1 MIDPENS
8 HLSDDRL
15 LLYFDGELS
24 PQDEERARE
33 HLKACGRCSSRCG
46 ELEEAS
52 AGFASLQQDS
62 YAELPPADRARAM
75 LQAQLGQLS
84 AVTPRRQAGWF
95 QWAGALALGAATLAL
110 GVFLA
115 KPLFNHR
122 IFGHE
127 GYARARSAPV
137 VAMPI
142 SSLTPGAT
150 LFLDRAAV
158 CAQPN
163 PNNREVPVAMQ
174 RLVFAQYG
182 IPRGDTHDYEID
194 YLVTPALGGADDIHN
209 LWPHS
214 YSATVWNAKVKDALE
229 TRLRERVC
237 SGSLDLETAQ
247 REIAGNWIAAY
258 KKYFQTETPLVEH
271 EK

>member
-1 MIDPENS
+1 MIDPENA

-15 LLYFDGELS
+15 LRYFDCELS
-24 PQDEERARE
+24 PQDEARARK
-33 HLKACGRCSSRCG
+33 HLETCGRCRSRRA
-46 ELEEAS
+46 ELEKAS
-52 AGFASLQQDS
+52 ANFGTLQRES
-62 YAELPPADRARAM
+62 HAELPPADRARAM
-75 LQAQLGQLS
+75 LRAQLGEL
-84 AVTPRRQAGWF
+84 AAATPRRQAGWF
-95 QWAGALALGAATLAL
+95 QWAGALALGAATVAL

-115 KPLFNHR
+115 KPLFDH
-122 IFGHE
+122 G
-127 GYARARSAPV
+127 GYPRARSAPV

-142 SSLTPGAT
+142 STLTPGAT
-150 LFLDRAAV
+150 LFMDRATV
-158 CAQPN
+158 CAQTN
-163 PNNREVPVAMQ
+163 PNNREVSVAMQ
-174 RLVFAQYG
+174 RMVFAQYG

-194 YLVTPALGGADDIHN
+194 YLVTPALGGAEDIHN

-237 SGSLDLETAQ
+237 GGSLDLETAQ

>member
-1 MIDPENS
+1 MIDPGNS

-24 PQDEERARE
+24 PQDGDLARE
-33 HLKACGRCSSRCG
+33 HLETCERCRSRCG
-46 ELEEAS
+46 ELEKAS
-52 AGFASLQQDS
+52 AGFARLQRES
-62 YAELPPADRARAM
+62 YAELPPADRAGAM
-75 LQAQLGQLS
+75 LKAQLGQL
-84 AVTPRRQAGWF
+84 AAATPRRQAGWY
-95 QWAGALALGAATLAL
+95 QWAGALALGAATVTL

-122 IFGHE
+122 
-127 GYARARSAPV
+127 GYPRARSARV

-142 SSLTPGAT
+142 STLTPGAT

-163 PNNREVPVAMQ
+163 PNNKDVPVAMQ

-182 IPRGDTHDYEID
+182 ISRGDTHDYEID
-194 YLVTPALGGADDIHN
+194 YLVTPALGGAEDIHN

-214 YSATVWNAKVKDALE
+214 YAATVWNAKVKDALE